1 MPVHRIRSGDDTFR
15 AAIDAMTDTRQR
27 QEFAWRTIP
36 APSRMAPSTWACT
49 GEIVVH
55 DEELA
60 SGRLVILHDPAG
72 QEAWD
77 GTYRMV
83 ALVQAQLEPEFA
95 IESMLGDVA
104 WSWVTESL
112 ELHDAEARELG
123 CTATRVVSQS
133 YGALASRASTVDVE
147 MRVSWTPEP
156 RELPA
161 PREPSEEVAVP
172 GSSTTPEGPV
182 AAATR
187 PPSSAAN
194 VGGRAV
200 ADGPEGPDGDVEPE
214 IDLAPHF
221 AAWTAMLAAAGG
233 LPPAPPRIAPI
244 APTHV
249 ARAPR
254 PAEEGEAR

>member
-1 MPVHRIRSGDDTFR
+1 MPVHEIRSGDDDFR
-15 AAIDAMTDTRQR
+15 SAVDAMTAAPQR
-27 QEFAWRTIP
+27 AEFVWRTIP

-49 GEIVVH
+49 GEILVR

-72 QEAWD
+72 QESWD

-95 IESMLGDVA
+95 VESMLGDVA

-112 ELHDAEARELG
+112 ELHDADARELG

-133 YGALASRASTVDVE
+133 YGALASRPSTVDVE

-156 RELPA
+156 PA
-161 PREPSEEVAVP
+161 EE
-172 GSSTTPEGPV
+172 SSP
-182 AAATR
+182 
-187 PPSSAAN
+187 
-194 VGGRAV
+194 
-200 ADGPEGPDGDVEPE
+200 

-244 APTHV
+244 APTHH

-254 PAEEGEAR
+254 PEEAGDAR

>member
-1 MPVHRIRSGDDTFR
+1 MSVHRIRSSDDTFR
-15 AAIDAMTDTRQR
+15 AAIDSMTDAPQR
-27 QEFAWRTIP
+27 SEFSWRTIP

-49 GEIVVH
+49 GEILVH
-55 DEELA
+55 DDELA

-72 QEAWD
+72 QESWD

-95 IESMLGDVA
+95 VEAMLGDVA

-112 ELHDAEARELG
+112 ELHEAESRELG

-156 RELPA
+156 L
-161 PREPSEEVAVP
+161 
-172 GSSTTPEGPV
+172 
-182 AAATR
+182 AATADSGAQQ
-187 PPSSAAN
+187 SS
-194 VGGRAV
+194 
-200 ADGPEGPDGDVEPE
+200 GPEDPPA
-214 IDLAPHF
+214 IDLVPHF

-244 APTHV
+244 APTHH

-254 PAEEGEAR
+254 PEEAGEVR

>member
-1 MPVHRIRSGDDTFR
+1 MPVHSLRSGDDAFR
-15 AAIDAMTDTRQR
+15 AVIDAMTTAPQR
-27 QEFAWRTIP
+27 AEFEWRTIP

-49 GEIVVH
+49 GEILVH
-55 DEELA
+55 DDELA
-60 SGRLVILHDPAG
+60 SGRLVILHDPEG
-72 QEAWD
+72 QESWD

-95 IESMLGDVA
+95 VESMLGDVA

-112 ELHDAEARELG
+112 ELHGADARELG

-133 YGALASRASTVDVE
+133 YGALASRPSTVDVE

-156 RELPA
+156 SV
-161 PREPSEEVAVP
+161 PSDSPERP
-172 GSSTTPEGPV
+172 GTPGQQSGQHAGSTT
-182 AAATR
+182 A
-187 PPSSAAN
+187 PPPLD
-194 VGGRAV
+194 RET
-200 ADGPEGPDGDVEPE
+200 ADEIE

-244 APTHV
+244 APTHH

-254 PAEEGEAR
+254 PEEAGDAR

>member
-1 MPVHRIRSGDDTFR
+1 MPVHEIRSGDDTFR
-15 AAIDAMTDTRQR
+15 AVIDAMTSAPQR
-27 QEFAWRTIP
+27 SEFTWRTIP

-49 GEIVVH
+49 GEILVH
-55 DEELA
+55 DEEVA

-72 QEAWD
+72 QESWD

-95 IESMLGDVA
+95 VEAMLGDVA

-112 ELHDAEARELG
+112 ELHEADSRELG

-133 YGALASRASTVDVE
+133 YGALASRPSTVDVE

-156 RELPA
+156 PA
-161 PREPSEEVAVP
+161 EDDSEE
-172 GSSTTPEGPV
+172 PV
-182 AAATR
+182 
-187 PPSSAAN
+187 
-194 VGGRAV
+194 
-200 ADGPEGPDGDVEPE
+200 
-214 IDLAPHF
+214 IDLAPHY

-244 APTHV
+244 APTHH

-254 PAEEGEAR
+254 PEEAGDAR

>member
-1 MPVHRIRSGDDTFR
+1 MSVHEIRSGDDDFR
-15 AAIDAMTDTRQR
+15 AAIDAMTSAPQR
-27 QEFAWRTIP
+27 AEFEWRTIP

-49 GEIVVH
+49 GEILEQ

-60 SGRLVILHDPAG
+60 SGRLVVLHDPAG
-72 QEAWD
+72 QESWD

-95 IESMLGDVA
+95 VESMLGDVA

-112 ELHDAEARELG
+112 ELHDADARELG

-133 YGALASRASTVDVE
+133 YGALASRPSTVDVE

-156 RELPA
+156 PTVE
-161 PREPSEEVAVP
+161 
-172 GSSTTPEGPV
+172 GSPETAETV
-182 AAATR
+182 
-187 PPSSAAN
+187 
-194 VGGRAV
+194 
-200 ADGPEGPDGDVEPE
+200 

-244 APTHV
+244 APTHH

-254 PAEEGEAR
+254 PEEAGDTR

>member
-1 MPVHRIRSGDDTFR
+1 MPVHRIRTGDDTFR
-15 AAIDAMTDTRQR
+15 AAVDAMTSATLRP
-27 QEFAWRTIP
+27 EFTWREIP
-36 APSRMAPSTWACT
+36 APSKMAPSTWACT
-49 GEIVVH
+49 GEILVH

-77 GTYRMV
+77 GSYRMV

-95 IESMLGDVA
+95 VESMLGDVA

-112 ELHDAEARELG
+112 ELHGADSRELG

-133 YGALASRASTVDVE
+133 YGALAERPSTVDVE
-147 MRVSWTPEP
+147 MRVSWTPESGDGSDGAD
-156 RELPA
+156 PA
-161 PREPSEEVAVP
+161 PE
-172 GSSTTPEGPV
+172 
-182 AAATR
+182 
-187 PPSSAAN
+187 
-194 VGGRAV
+194 
-200 ADGPEGPDGDVEPE
+200 
-214 IDLAPHF
+214 LAPHF

-244 APTHV
+244 APTHH

-254 PAEEGEAR
+254 PEEAGDPR

>member
-1 MPVHRIRSGDDTFR
+1 MSVHRIRSSDDTFR
-15 AAIDAMTDTRQR
+15 AAIEAMTDAPQR
-27 QEFAWRTIP
+27 SEFSWRTIP

-49 GEIVVH
+49 GEILVH
-55 DEELA
+55 DDELA

-72 QEAWD
+72 QESWD

-95 IESMLGDVA
+95 VEAMLGDVA

-112 ELHDAEARELG
+112 ELHEAESRELG

-156 RELPA
+156 LVTSA
-161 PREPSEEVAVP
+161 DSGAQQ
-172 GSSTTPEGPV
+172 SSGQDDL
-182 AAATR
+182 AA
-187 PPSSAAN
+187 
-194 VGGRAV
+194 
-200 ADGPEGPDGDVEPE
+200 
-214 IDLAPHF
+214 IDLGPHF

-233 LPPAPPRIAPI
+233 LPPAPPHIAPI
-244 APTHV
+244 APTHH

-254 PAEEGEAR
+254 PAEAGDAR

>member
-1 MPVHRIRSGDDTFR
+1 MSVHRIRSSDDTFR
-15 AAIDAMTDTRQR
+15 AAIDAMTDAPQR
-27 QEFAWRTIP
+27 SEFSWRTIP

-49 GEIVVH
+49 GEILVH
-55 DEELA
+55 DDELA

-72 QEAWD
+72 QESWD

-95 IESMLGDVA
+95 VEAMLGDVA

-112 ELHDAEARELG
+112 ELHEAESRELG

-156 RELPA
+156 PVVPA
-161 PREPSEEVAVP
+161 TSGAPQ
-172 GSSTTPEGPV
+172 SSGQDDL
-182 AAATR
+182 
-187 PPSSAAN
+187 S
-194 VGGRAV
+194 
-200 ADGPEGPDGDVEPE
+200 E

-244 APTHV
+244 APTHH

-254 PAEEGEAR
+254 AEEAGDAR

>member
-1 MPVHRIRSGDDTFR
+1 
-15 AAIDAMTDTRQR
+15 MTDAPQR
-27 QEFAWRTIP
+27 SEFSWRTIP

-49 GEIVVH
+49 GEILVH
-55 DEELA
+55 DDELA

-72 QEAWD
+72 QESWD

-95 IESMLGDVA
+95 VEAMLGDVA

-112 ELHDAEARELG
+112 ELHEAESRELG

-156 RELPA
+156 L
-161 PREPSEEVAVP
+161 
-172 GSSTTPEGPV
+172 
-182 AAATR
+182 AATADSGAQQ
-187 PPSSAAN
+187 SS
-194 VGGRAV
+194 
-200 ADGPEGPDGDVEPE
+200 GPEDPPA
-214 IDLAPHF
+214 IDLVPHF

-244 APTHV
+244 APTHH

-254 PAEEGEAR
+254 PEEAGEVR

>member
-1 MPVHRIRSGDDTFR
+1 
-15 AAIDAMTDTRQR
+15 
-27 QEFAWRTIP
+27 
-36 APSRMAPSTWACT
+36 MAPSTWACT

-60 SGRLVILHDPAG
+60 SGRLVVLHDPAG
-72 QEAWD
+72 QESWD
-77 GTYRMV
+77 GTSRMV

-112 ELHDAEARELG
+112 ELHGADARELG

-133 YGALASRASTVDVE
+133 YGALASRPSTVDVE

-156 RELPA
+156 
-161 PREPSEEVAVP
+161 
-172 GSSTTPEGPV
+172 
-182 AAATR
+182 
-187 PPSSAAN
+187 
-194 VGGRAV
+194 
-200 ADGPEGPDGDVEPE
+200 ADGDDLP
-214 IDLAPHF
+214 LAPHF

-244 APTHV
+244 APSHH

-254 PAEEGEAR
+254 AAEDDGELR

>member
-1 MPVHRIRSGDDTFR
+1 MSVHRIRSSDDTFR
-15 AAIDAMTDTRQR
+15 AAIDAMTDAPQR
-27 QEFAWRTIP
+27 SEFSWRTIP

-49 GEIVVH
+49 GEILVH
-55 DEELA
+55 DDELA

-72 QEAWD
+72 QESWD

-95 IESMLGDVA
+95 VEAMLGDVA

-112 ELHDAEARELG
+112 ELHEAESRELG

-156 RELPA
+156 L
-161 PREPSEEVAVP
+161 
-172 GSSTTPEGPV
+172 
-182 AAATR
+182 AATADSGAQQ
-187 PPSSAAN
+187 SS
-194 VGGRAV
+194 
-200 ADGPEGPDGDVEPE
+200 GPEDPPA
-214 IDLAPHF
+214 IDLVPHF

-244 APTHV
+244 APTHH

-254 PAEEGEAR
+254 PEEAGEVR